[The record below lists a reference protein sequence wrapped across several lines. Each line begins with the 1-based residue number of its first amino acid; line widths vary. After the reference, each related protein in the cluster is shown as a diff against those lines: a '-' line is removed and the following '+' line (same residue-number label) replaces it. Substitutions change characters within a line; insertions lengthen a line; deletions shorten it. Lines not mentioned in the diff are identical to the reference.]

1 MENNE
6 NYSTELE
13 NQNEQIELTH
23 SDKMIGVF
31 SEPSNTFSRIAKFP
45 VKTIDWLL
53 PFLILM
59 ILAGAIRSL
68 VMLNEDIYYEVKK
81 NQTEMFDKMVKEGK
95 MTQEQADK
103 AIEDSEKS
111 LEYMRGPV
119 GWVINIGLSIL
130 IGFIFFFLIAGIY
143 FLFIKFILKGEGS
156 YQHVLVAS
164 GLTSYIS
171 MIQIIIGGIL
181 TFLLGKI
188 IMDTSIANFFDLEK
202 SSLVKFIVS
211 KFDPFSIWAYSV
223 LAIGLTKLN
232 KAEDSKPYFILVFA
246 LWILGGLLF
255 FYLGKVF
262 PFLGG
267 FGG

>member
-6 NYSTELE
+6 NYSSEFE
-13 NQNEQIELTH
+13 NQTQQAELSH

-31 SEPSNTFSRIAKFP
+31 TEPANTFSQISNFS
-45 VKTIDWLL
+45 VKTVDWLL

-59 ILAGAIRSL
+59 ILVGVIRSL
-68 VMLNEDIYYEVKK
+68 AMLNEDVMYQMKK
-81 NQTEMFDKMVKEGK
+81 QQTEMFEKMVKEGK

-103 AIEDSEKS
+103 AIEDSAKS
-111 LEYMRGPV
+111 FEFMRGPI
-119 GWVINIGLSIL
+119 GWIINIISSVIF
-130 IGFIFFFLIAGIY
+130 GFIFFFLIAGIY
-143 FLFIKFILKGEGS
+143 FLIIKFILKGEGT

-164 GLTSYIS
+164 GLTAYIS
-171 MIQIIIGGIL
+171 MIQVIIGGIL

-188 IMDTSIANFFDLEK
+188 IMDTSLANFIELEK
-202 SSLVKFIVS
+202 GSLVRFFVS
-211 KFDPFSIWAYSV
+211 KIDPLSIWAYSV
-223 LAIGLTKLN
+223 LAIGLARLN
-232 KAEDSKPYFILVFA
+232 KSENSQPYFILVFG

-267 FGG
+267 LGG